1 MTVKNAGT
9 HLLFLSLSQE
19 VLSLK
24 SALEKWLR
32 SYMRTKGKRKEKRSE
47 TMGKRIKVIVWLSS
61 KYLTRKFKL
70 AYN

>member
-9 HLLFLSLSQE
+9 HLLFQNLSQE
-19 VLSLK
+19 VPSLM

-32 SYMRTKGKRKEKRSE
+32 PYMRTKGRRKEKRRE
-47 TMGKRIKVIVWLSS
+47 TMGGSIKVIVWLSS